1 MAPKKKAAQTE
12 VPVIIGTSKQ
22 NLWFGYT
29 TDTSGSTVTLKR
41 ARQVIYW
48 SATVK
53 GAGGLAVTG
62 PDANCRIGPA
72 VPEVEAR
79 EVLTVVKPTPE
90 AVKAFEAA
98 PWKS

>member
-1 MAPKKKAAQTE
+1 MATKKKPAPE

-29 TDTSGSTVTLKR
+29 SDTSGSTIVLKR

-48 SATVK
+48 AATVK

-90 AVKAFEAA
+90 AVKAFEVA
-98 PWKS
+98 PWRS